1 MFNIRKL
8 GSDGQI
14 PITKNYL
21 GFGMKTFLHVGCG
34 PKHKDR
40 STTAGFITPAWQG
53 FAAVAAKRGEHPY
66 YHLWALAAAHF
77 PQ

>member
-1 MFNIRKL
+1 
-8 GSDGQI
+8 
-14 PITKNYL
+14 
-21 GFGMKTFLHVGCG
+21 MKTFLHVGCG